1 MLKNKTLGLAL
12 SGGGV
17 RGALHIGVLEA
28 LEPHKDQ
35 IKALSGTS
43 IGAVIGAFYAAGVPP
58 RKMLE
63 IISNQS
69 LFSMARLGFNRKGLM
84 EMTGLYKLLE
94 KYVPKTFEELN
105 IPLTVVTTD
114 LGSDDYLPISSGD
127 LHQAVVASCSI
138 PVFFKATEIDG
149 KQCVDGGL
157 LNNLPANELVEKVD
171 KIIGVHVNNY
181 AIPEKAESLKT
192 LADKVFSLV
201 IRQNVKRYKMYCDYW
216 LEPELPHGSVLDFS
230 STGEYYE
237 IGRKAGHEFVA
248 HPKQFRLKKHFL
260 ERFFFRY
267 IDHKYMPY

>member
-1 MLKNKTLGLAL
+1 M
-12 SGGGV
+12 
-17 RGALHIGVLEA
+17 
-28 LEPHKDQ
+28 
-35 IKALSGTS
+35 
-43 IGAVIGAFYAAGVPP
+43 
-58 RKMLE
+58 
-63 IISNQS
+63 
-69 LFSMARLGFNRKGLM
+69 
-84 EMTGLYKLLE
+84 
-94 KYVPKTFEELN
+94 
-105 IPLTVVTTD
+105 
-114 LGSDDYLPISSGD
+114 
-127 LHQAVVASCSI
+127 
-138 PVFFKATEIDG
+138 FFKATEIDG

-237 IGRKAGHEFVA
+237 IGRKAGYEFVA